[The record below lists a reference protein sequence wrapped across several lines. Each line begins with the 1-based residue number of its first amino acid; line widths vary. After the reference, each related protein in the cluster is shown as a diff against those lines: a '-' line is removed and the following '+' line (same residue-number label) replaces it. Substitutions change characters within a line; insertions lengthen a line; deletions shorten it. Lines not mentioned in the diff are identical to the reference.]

1 MAPTVFDLAKY
12 FDTSMAVLRA
22 SAVIGPA
29 PGTIINRQPSE
40 LRRWFG
46 EFLVNSW
53 TDAEERQ

>member
-1 MAPTVFDLAKY
+1 MAPTVFDLTKR
-12 FDTSMAVLRA
+12 FGTSTAVLKA
-22 SAVIGPA
+22 CTVIGPA

>member
-12 FDTSMAVLRA
+12 FGTSMAVLKA
-22 SAVIGPA
+22 CTVIGPA
-29 PGTIINRQPSE
+29 PGKIINRRPSE